1 MPYAEIYSHKQDMT
15 PGVQGANQQLSN
27 TQSPSV
33 NNGLTVK
40 GGIGLL
46 AIERQL
52 APVFKQGLTSYVQA
66 TGNAKLARNIG
77 YIESATGVLI
87 TTLTL
92 GAGVALGALAISTT
106 TKVLG
111 NLVNENIAQVE
122 QEYNLKIK
130 GARNKRYISAGGY
143 YG

>member
-52 APVFKQGLTSYVQA
+52 APVFKQALTSYVQY
-66 TGNAKLARNIG
+66 TGDAKLARTIG
-77 YIESATGVLI
+77 YAEVAVGAII
-87 TTLTL
+87 TSLTL
-92 GAGVALGALAISTT
+92 GVGVAAATLI
-106 TKVLG
+106 
-111 NLVNENIAQVE
+111 
-122 QEYNLKIK
+122 LK
-130 GARNKRYISAGGY
+130 
-143 YG
+143 